1 MREDASMKTTIF
13 HVAPVHIAALR
24 KHVVGEIFWSNYSA
38 FESSF
43 LALSWAI
50 KSFLGPCSIDEKK
63 EKKEKIFVLEK
74 RENRLRRE
82 RFFSR
87 RVQLGLVL
95 VAFRSPSVPLPF
107 GMPCDQNRLAWQ
119 REIFVVISKTVEKAK
134 YRIFSWCISS
144 DRSNK

>member
-13 HVAPVHIAALR
+13 YAALVLGAVLG
-24 KHVVGEIFWSNYSA
+24 KHVVGEIFWSNHSA

-43 LALSWAI
+43 LALSRAI
-50 KSFLGPCSIDEKK
+50 KSFLGLSSIDGKK
-63 EKKEKIFVLEK
+63 GKKEKIFVVEK
-74 RENRLRRE
+74 RENRPRRE

-87 RVQLGLVL
+87 WVQMGLVL
-95 VAFRSPSVPLPF
+95 VGFRSPSVPLSF
-107 GMPCDQNRLAWQ
+107 GMPCDQNRLTWR
-119 REIFVVISKTVEKAK
+119 REIFVIFSKTVEKAK